1 MMSQQLLT
9 FAYIAVI
16 LAVFYFDRNKEARTS
31 KALWIPVMWLM
42 INGSRPV
49 SMWFQSG
56 PTLGNEYADG
66 SPLDAAIFGALIV
79 AGLITV
85 NFRWKK
91 LGGMLR
97 NNSALL
103 VFIAY
108 CLASTLWSDYSLVS
122 FKRWIKSVGDVIM
135 VVIVLT
141 EPDQRNA
148 IKRFLCRVGYVVIPV
163 SILFIK
169 YYPDWGRSYNQWTW
183 TPEYSGV
190 TTFKNMLGMITLVC
204 ALGVLWSFFTTWRDR
219 PARRWHHLVA
229 QGIVLGMAAWI
240 FHIAN
245 SMTSL
250 SCFILASFVMIMA
263 NLAWIHRRPA
273 FVHVLVAGVTAV
285 SVVALFFDSSGG
297 MVQSLGRN
305 ASLSGRTDLW
315 RIVLELSKP
324 RALLGAGF
332 ETFWMGDRLATVWR
346 FEPGIQEAHNGYLEV
361 YANLGWV
368 GVILLAAVI
377 VTGYRNVLATYTRDR
392 TLGSIKI
399 AYFATSIIYS
409 LTEAGF
415 RMMSPVW
422 LGFLLAVIY
431 VPSMRVKKKVAP
443 KRRTIAA
450 KQRELYPALASSYR
464 DSS

>member
-1 MMSQQLLT
+1 MSAQLAT

-16 LAVFYFDRNKEARTS
+16 LAIFYLDRNKEAHTS

-56 PTLGNEYADG
+56 PTLADEYANG
-66 SPLDAAIFGALIV
+66 SPLDATIFSVLVI
-79 AGLITV
+79 AGLATLGT
-85 NFRWKK
+85 RWKQ

-103 VFIAY
+103 AY
-108 CLASTLWSDYSLVS
+108 IMYCVASTLWSDDSFVS
-122 FKRWIKSVGDVIM
+122 FKRWIKSVGDIVMIL
-135 VVIVLT
+135 IVLT
-141 EPDQRNA
+141 DPDQRNA
-148 IKRFLCRVGYVVIPV
+148 IKRFLCRVGYIVIPI

-169 YYPDWGRSYNQWTW
+169 YYPNWGRSYNPWTW
-183 TPEYSGV
+183 TPQYSGV
-190 TTFKNMLGMITLVC
+190 TTFKNLLGMITLVC
-204 ALGVLWSFFTTWRDR
+204 ALGVLWSFVTTWHDR
-219 PARRWHHLVA
+219 PARQWHHLFA
-229 QGIVLGMAAWI
+229 QGMILGMAGWL

-250 SCFILASFVMIMA
+250 SCFILAGSVMIMA
-263 NLAWIHRRPA
+263 NLVRVHRRPA
-273 FVHVLVAGVTAV
+273 LVHAMVAGVIAV

-305 ASLSGRTDLW
+305 SSLTGRTDIW
-315 RIVLELSKP
+315 RMVLELSKP

-346 FEPGIQEAHNGYLEV
+346 FEPGIQEAHNGYLEM

-368 GVILLAAVI
+368 GVALLAAVI
-377 VTGYRNVLATYTRDR
+377 VTGYRNVFAAYLRDR

-399 AYFATSIIYS
+399 AYFATAVVYS

-422 LGFLLAVIY
+422 LGFLLAIIY
-431 VPSMRVKKKVAP
+431 VPSMRRRKKTVPARKS
-443 KRRTIAA
+443 IAVEQA
-450 KQRELYPALASSYR
+450 ELYPSLVTSYKA
-464 DSS
+464 

>member
-1 MMSQQLLT
+1 MSQQLAT

-16 LAVFYFDRNKEARTS
+16 LAVFYLDRDKEARTS

-79 AGLITV
+79 AALVTLSV
-85 NFRWKK
+85 RWKQ

-103 VFIAY
+103 LYIAY
-108 CLASTLWSDYSLVS
+108 CLASTLWSDYSFVS
-122 FKRWIKSVGDVIM
+122 LKRWIKSVGDVVMI
-135 VVIVLT
+135 VIVLT
-141 EPDQRNA
+141 DPHQRYA

-169 YYPDWGRSYNQWTW
+169 YYPNWGRSYNQWTW
-183 TPEYSGV
+183 TPQYSGV
-190 TTFKNMLGMITLVC
+190 TTFKNLLGMITLVC
-204 ALGVLWSFFTTWRDR
+204 ALGILWSFICTWRDR
-219 PARRWHHLVA
+219 PARRWQHLFA
-229 QGIVLGMAAWI
+229 QSIMLGMAAWI
-240 FHIAN
+240 FMIAN

-250 SCFILASFVMIMA
+250 SCFILAGSVMVLA
-263 NLAWIHRRPA
+263 NLAWIRRRPA
-273 FVHVLVAGVTAV
+273 LIHVLVGGTIAV
-285 SVVALFFDSSGG
+285 SIIALFFDSSGD
-297 MVQSLGRN
+297 MVQTLGRN
-305 ASLSGRTDLW
+305 ASLTGRTDIW

-332 ETFWMGDRLATVWR
+332 ETFWMGDRLATMWR
-346 FEPGIQEAHNGYLEV
+346 FEPGIQEAHNGYLEM

-368 GVILLAAVI
+368 GVLLLAGLI
-377 VTGYRNVLATYTRDR
+377 VTGYRNVLAAYSQDR
-392 TLGSIKI
+392 AIGSVKI
-399 AYFATSIIYS
+399 AFFATAVIYS

-431 VPSMRVKKKVAP
+431 VPSMTIEKKTAP
-443 KRRTIAA
+443 VRRAHAA
-450 KQRELYPALASSYR
+450 KRHDIHPSFAATYESGA
-464 DSS
+464 